1 MNIIQRIK
9 AKFSGGSQGWIHG
22 LKMGGILIGIVGVLS
37 AVEWYANWRMWHEY
51 QFPIVFRPIIVEIKQ
66 EVLNP
71 TIPIKEEKVKTSWI
85 GLASYYSHEGCVGCS
100 DGQVMSNGKPF
111 IEDAITIAFN
121 DVPLGTFVRV
131 INLRTNVSI
140 VAEVTDTGGFNELG
154 RLADLS
160 KGTKEAI
167 GCSDMCEVE
176 ITIDTSTLEE

>member
-1 MNIIQRIK
+1 MILDKIK
-9 AKFSGGSQGWIHG
+9 AKFSGGGDSFQHALI
-22 LKMGGILIGIVGVLS
+22 MGAILIGMVGVACGLE
-37 AVEWYANWRMWHEY
+37 AYANWRTWHEY

-71 TIPIKEEKVKTSWI
+71 TIPIKEEKAKTSWI

-100 DGQVMSNGKPF
+100 DGQIMANGEPF

-121 DVPLGTFVRV
+121 DVPLGTYVRV
-131 INLRTNVSI
+131 TNLRTNVSI